1 MLSVATEI
9 EQMIQQIQYCS
20 GEGNRGRV
28 EEIENE
34 VCGGKDEGRET
45 EMGGKR
51 RWTGRGGEKYRDLD
65 LLHNRVDVEDSTVA
79 STDDGLV
86 FQDHNLGIKLLSHMA
101 RT

>member
-1 MLSVATEI
+1 
-9 EQMIQQIQYCS
+9 MIQQIQYCS

-28 EEIENE
+28 EEKENE
-34 VCGGKDEGRET
+34 VCGGKDEGRAT
-45 EMGGKR
+45 EKRRR
-51 RWTGRGGEKYRDLD
+51 RWTGRGGENYRDLD
-65 LLHNRVDVEDSTVA
+65 FFHNRVDVEDSTVA